1 MYNVALV
8 MKDRTAAA
16 EIRNLQAYMEADT
29 VVNKLM
35 EAAETVEDMYE
46 VAKRYIQIKFEDFRQ
61 AFNEA
66 MDYLKGS
73 KVELDDDIMECVAGG
88 FSWGG
93 LWNTL
98 KKVAVAVAVG
108 AVVVG
113 ACVVTGGVAGAV
125 LGATVG
131 AIAGTGV
138 AAGATTGIIGGMI
151 TGGVLSAYNIYKG
164 AKDA

>member
-8 MKDRTAAA
+8 MKDRAAAA
-16 EIRNLQAYMEADT
+16 EIRNLQAYMEADP
-29 VVNKLM
+29 VVNRM
-35 EAAETVEDMYE
+35 MDAAETVEDMYE

-73 KVELDDDIMECVAGG
+73 KVELDDDVMECVAGG

-108 AVVVG
+108 VAVVG

-131 AIAGTGV
+131 AIAGTTRSIPRQV
-138 AAGATTGIIGGMI
+138 
-151 TGGVLSAYNIYKG
+151 
-164 AKDA
+164 

>member
-29 VVNKLM
+29 VVNKMM

-61 AFNEA
+61 VFNDA
-66 MDYLKGS
+66 MDYFKGS
-73 KVELDDDIMECVAGG
+73 KVELDDEVMECVAGG
-88 FSWGG
+88 FSWGKF
-93 LWNTL
+93 WNTF
-98 KKVAVAVAVG
+98 KKVAIAVAVG
-108 AVVVG
+108 VVVVG
-113 ACVVTGGVAGAV
+113 ASVVTAGVAGAV
-125 LGATVG
+125 VG
-131 AIAGTGV
+131 AAVGAVTTAGA
-138 AAGATTGIIGGMI
+138 AAGATTGLVGGMI
-151 TGGVLSAYNIYKG
+151 GGALLSTYHMYKG

>member
-8 MKDRTAAA
+8 MKDRATAA
-16 EIRNLQAYMEADT
+16 EIKNLQAYMEADT
-29 VVNKLM
+29 VANKLM

-61 AFNEA
+61 VFNEA
-66 MDYLKGS
+66 MDYFKGS
-73 KVELDDDIMECVAGG
+73 KVELDDEVMECVAGG
-88 FSWGG
+88 FSWSK
-93 LWNTL
+93 LWNTV
-98 KKVAVAVAVG
+98 KKVAIAAAVG
-108 AVVVG
+108 VAVVG

-138 AAGATTGIIGGMI
+138 AAGATTGLIGGMI
-151 TGGVLSAYNIYKG
+151 GGGLLSTYNIYKG
-164 AKDA
+164 AKNA